1 MEIKLEIKNLPV
13 LFLNLLRRNVTWKLF
28 LRCKNDVCVGAL
40 SVNFTMLYFMW
51 FVSHFTVDV
60 TRLLLSSRFSLLVI
74 NLLTTRANYCTL
86 INEPTV
92 KRETIMTTKWPNSD
106 MQDKPH
112 KIKHWEIY
120 GQSADTNIVTDSF
133 LHRAATS
140 ISLCFRVDSRTEHST
155 DKFLSLI

>member
-1 MEIKLEIKNLPV
+1 M
-13 LFLNLLRRNVTWKLF
+13 TWKLF

-92 KRETIMTTKWPNSD
+92 KRETIMTT
-106 MQDKPH
+106 
-112 KIKHWEIY
+112 
-120 GQSADTNIVTDSF
+120 A
-133 LHRAATS
+133 
-140 ISLCFRVDSRTEHST
+140 
-155 DKFLSLI
+155 